1 MWKWLNNLL
10 ALLEEALGGSKYAPP
25 EPVIAPSMPLP
36 ATQPAK
42 PTPTLLDTF
51 CAAIAFREGANP
63 ANNNE
68 GNCKFS
74 YGGYLPIYG
83 LVKRSA
89 GGFAMF
95 PTKAQG
101 DLYLHNLIKSII
113 HNHPNLTFLT
123 FFAGD
128 KAGWSGYAPKSDGN
142 DPVSYAGQV
151 AGKCGLGVDNLV
163 DIIIR

>member
-1 MWKWLNNLL
+1 MWSWLNNLL

-25 EPVIAPSMPLP
+25 EPVITPQMPP
-36 ATQPAK
+36 TATQPVQ

-63 ANNNE
+63 TNNNE
-68 GNCKFS
+68 GNCKFY

-83 LVKRSA
+83 IVKRSV

-101 DLYLHNLIKSII
+101 DLYLQNLIKGII

-123 FFAGD
+123 FFAGNG
-128 KAGWSGYAPKSDGN
+128 KGWGGYAPAADKN
-142 DPVSYAGQV
+142 DPVSYAEQV
-151 AGKCGLGVDNLV
+151 AGKCGVSVYSGV
-163 DIIIR
+163 DIIIS